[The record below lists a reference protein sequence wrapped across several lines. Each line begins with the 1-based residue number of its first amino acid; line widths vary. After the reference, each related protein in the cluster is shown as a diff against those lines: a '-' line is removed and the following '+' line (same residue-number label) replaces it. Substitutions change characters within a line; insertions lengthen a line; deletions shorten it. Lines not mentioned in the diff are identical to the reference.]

1 MGKQGQLFDS
11 TDNFLFRPEEQ
22 NQLDSIVKFWIERH
36 KIYLRRNVLHKDKPW
51 TSDPMLQ
58 SYRFCNIYREIDT
71 VSEWII
77 KNVIKPYE
85 KNDNL
90 WFMLAASR
98 LINWP
103 DTLAEMM
110 KENAWATDL
119 YSAAKLYRVLSERA
133 ERKEKVVTGAYIV
146 NSVFPKGAKVPDTRK
161 VYYIPYFGLQGL
173 WVKRKELQA
182 AAKTSMEAFVKEMTK
197 CHGWGAFMA
206 YQVAVDLSYSK
217 KWLGNAPD
225 IHTYTS
231 PGPGTT
237 RGMARLIGGSKKA
250 EHRGAKL
257 NKYMI
262 NLRSKMNERA
272 KELVNPKWWTG
283 DCKTGFEE
291 LSMSNVS
298 NSLCEYDKYTRLISG
313 EGEPRSRYAGTSK

>member
-1 MGKQGQLFDS
+1 MTKQQTLFDDS
-11 TDNFLFRPEEQ
+11 ENYLFRPEQQ
-22 NQLDSIVKFWIERH
+22 NELDSIVKFWIERH
-36 KIYLRRNVLHKDKPW
+36 KIYLRRNVLKKEKPW
-51 TSDPMLQ
+51 TKDPMLLN
-58 SYRFCNIYREIDT
+58 YRFCNIYREIDT

-77 KNVIKPYE
+77 DNVIHKYE

-103 DTLAEMM
+103 DTLAEMI
-110 KENAWATDL
+110 KERAWPIEL
-119 YSAAKLYRVLSERA
+119 YSATKLYRVLSERA
-133 ERKEKVVTGAYIV
+133 ERKEKVITGAYIV
-146 NSVFPKGAKVPDTRK
+146 NSVFPNGVKPPDTRK

-173 WVKRKELQA
+173 WQKRDVLQK
-182 AAKTSMEAFVKEMTK
+182 AAKTSMESFVTEMTK

-225 IHTYTS
+225 VHTYTS

-237 RGMARLIGGSKKA
+237 RGMARLMTGGKKA
-250 EHRGAKL
+250 ELRGKAL

-262 NLRSKMNERA
+262 KLREKMNERG
-272 KELVNPKWWTG
+272 KELINPKWWTG
-283 DCKTGFEE
+283 DFKTGFAE
-291 LSMSNVS
+291 LSMPNVS
-298 NSLCEYDKYTRLISG
+298 NCCCEFDKYCRLIGG
-313 EGEPRSRYAGTSK
+313 EGEPRSRYPGS